1 MAGVEKVKCA
11 SLLRRTNHYL
21 DSPGHHYSELLT
33 LLVTSLISASVHVSE
48 LSDTDVT
55 WYNTHPHTLTRHM
68 RASWNCQIAI
78 SSITSECNIILDLR
92 HFKSPGQCKSIKCYK
107 CDRCWHVSQN
117 QMQLK
122 SHFIPINASRDFNKP
137 SSALRRLISVS
148 GLLSIV
154 NQFNVTRVGIY
165 SPKLQPHPHYCS
177 ARQHS
182 VCL

>member
-1 MAGVEKVKCA
+1 MCIIIAADKP
-11 SLLRRTNHYL
+11 LFRQ
-21 DSPGHHYSELLT
+21 SPGQHSSELLT
-33 LLVTSLISASVHVSE
+33 MLVTSLISASVHVSE

-55 WYNTHPHTLTRHM
+55 WYTPTLTPSHATCGLLGIVKLPSA
-68 RASWNCQIAI
+68 ASLQNAI
-78 SSITSECNIILDLR
+78 LLDLR

-137 SSALRRLISVS
+137 SSDLRSLISVS

-177 ARQHS
+177 AKQHS

>member
-1 MAGVEKVKCA
+1 MCQ
-11 SLLRRTNHYL
+11 
-21 DSPGHHYSELLT
+21 
-33 LLVTSLISASVHVSE
+33 
-48 LSDTDVT
+48 
-55 WYNTHPHTLTRHM
+55 
-68 RASWNCQIAI
+68 NCQILMLRDTTPTLTPSHATCGLLGIVKLPSAASLQNAI
-78 SSITSECNIILDLR
+78 LLDLR

-177 ARQHS
+177 ARPTLRLS
-182 VCL
+182 VSGNCTLRSARHRRN